1 MFNNLYNYFFSPLTV
16 ENCDYF
22 LFVSIFSLLI
32 FLFMIITILSN
43 LRKTG
48 FQIAYILAAVSS
60 PLVSY
65 YTNRLFYSICINSLK
80 N

>member
-48 FQIAYILAAVSS
+48 FQIAYILAGGIIAACVLLYKSF
-60 PLVSY
+60 V
-65 YTNRLFYSICINSLK
+65 LFHMY
-80 N
+80 